1 MLGFMIDDVLH
12 FSFMVIALC
21 VVVCVVVPPT
31 LAVIIVGVPLYGWVV
46 LAVDTTN
53 RESKRMANM
62 ALGPVLTNLSEQVQ
76 GRLVVETQSKHEFF
90 RQRHMALIDK
100 FNRQNF
106 FSLSLI
112 STTQMV
118 SSLISSC
125 ISATAGGIV
134 LFNPSEYDPAF
145 AGLAIMYSFLI
156 PYFLGFFAMIL
167 SMFFAAF
174 TSLQR
179 FAEYRSEE
187 VPQEAAWFVGDE
199 KTADPA
205 VSWPQSGSL
214 VFDKVTLI
222 YREGLSPAVK
232 QVSFSIEDGTKVGVV
247 GRTGAGKSSLA
258 VLLFRINEAA
268 EGTITL
274 DGRNI
279 ANVGLQTLRQACA
292 IIPQDPLL
300 LNGTVRRNLDPFNI
314 FAHKG
319 DAFLRQCLQ
328 KVGLDQNLLD
338 TELGGGSSG
347 LSAGEKQLL
356 SLARVLLR
364 HDTIRLVVMDEPTG
378 MFTCYRLFCVL

>member
-1 MLGFMIDDVLH
+1 
-12 FSFMVIALC
+12 
-21 VVVCVVVPPT
+21 
-31 LAVIIVGVPLYGWVV
+31 
-46 LAVDTTN
+46 
-53 RESKRMANM
+53 
-62 ALGPVLTNLSEQVQ
+62 
-76 GRLVVETQSKHEFF
+76 
-90 RQRHMALIDK
+90 
-100 FNRQNF
+100 
-106 FSLSLI
+106 
-112 STTQMV
+112 
-118 SSLISSC
+118 
-125 ISATAGGIV
+125 
-134 LFNPSEYDPAF
+134 
-145 AGLAIMYSFLI
+145 
-156 PYFLGFFAMIL
+156 
-167 SMFFAAF
+167 MFFAAF

-187 VPQEAAWFVGDE
+187 VPQEKAWFVGNE
-199 KTADPA
+199 KAADPA

-222 YREGLSPAVK
+222 YRAGLSPAVK
-232 QVSFSIEDGTKVGVV
+232 QVSFSIEDGAKVGVV

-279 ANVGLQTLRQACA
+279 AEAGLQTLRQACA

-300 LNGTVRRNLDPFNI
+300 LNGTVRRNLDPFNA
-314 FAHKG
+314 FADKG
-319 DAFLRQCLQ
+319 DAFLRKCLQ

-378 MFTCYRLFCVL
+378 KTLLYIIFNPYHLTLCFCSLSDTH